1 MKRIQEQ
8 IVNSWK
14 AKGLDLTDTSKMH
27 RMADDAL
34 NTVLRTPAGEQINIS
49 WWVVVIVVA
58 IATIVSWT
66 LIYLAVNPQFNSL

>member
-27 RMADDAL
+27 RMAEDAL

-58 IATIVSWT
+58 SATIVSWT